1 MKKPRRTKKLKS
13 GSSKTK
19 PQGTITDY
27 FSNNIVGG
35 AQTGRKRKVGG
46 EEDATMLEERTF
58 KKIRRSTILK
68 PDVQGP
74 KSKIRDYPEC
84 QDPTIRTLKQE
95 LPRDL
100 LENCLLPRTFIY
112 I

>member
-1 MKKPRRTKKLKS
+1 M
-13 GSSKTK
+13 
-19 PQGTITDY
+19 
-27 FSNNIVGG
+27 
-35 AQTGRKRKVGG
+35 GRKRKVGG
-46 EEDATMLEERTF
+46 EPDATMLEERTL
-58 KKIRRSTILK
+58 KKIRTSTLLE

-95 LPRDL
+95 TPRDL
-100 LENCLLPRTFIY
+100 TENCLLPRTFTY